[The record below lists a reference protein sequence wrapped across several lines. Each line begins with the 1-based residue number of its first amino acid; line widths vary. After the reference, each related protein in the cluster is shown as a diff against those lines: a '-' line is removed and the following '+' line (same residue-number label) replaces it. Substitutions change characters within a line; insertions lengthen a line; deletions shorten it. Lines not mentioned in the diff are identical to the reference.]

1 MSGEEKKKSRIELQ
15 IDPRELLHSAEK
27 LWKRF
32 WWVYCILTVVLILVV
47 TAAQYVMYTP
57 EYKSYCS
64 FTVKVVNDSTTG
76 QINTLY
82 GFYYDKDLA
91 EQLDKTFTHILS
103 SDLLNDEIKEQLGP
117 DRTKGKVEA
126 ECIEGS
132 NLFVLSTY
140 GKTPEEAAK
149 LMDAVL
155 YVYVDV
161 ARFVVGEMQVEM
173 VEQPITEDT
182 PYNKPSLL
190 LSAALGLAM
199 SLSIGVLCALIYM
212 EHIRTVRSPEQLEEK
227 INMPCL
233 GLIPM
238 HESISDETGEP
249 RHHGEFRESVRGVAR
264 KVEQAL
270 EACDTKVLLVTSTLP
285 GEGKSTVCRQLAKT
299 LADWDKKV
307 YLIDGDLRKP
317 NLYRVFKI
325 KGRKLPLAD
334 VLRGEE
340 ERACVL
346 ESIGNHL
353 WLVGNT
359 EPVAEPTVLLDSP
372 QMQTLIASCMQDADY
387 VIIDAPP
394 CDVMSDVALLQ
405 RYCAKVL
412 YVVRQEYAQIEK
424 ICDAV
429 EELCV
434 TENKLMGYVLN
445 GTVKTAQGYGK
456 YGYGAYSYGKYGNG
470 YYGHYGYYG
479 KGYHKYYE
487 EDKEPSKK

>member
-1 MSGEEKKKSRIELQ
+1 MSGEKKQNRPELT
-15 IDPRELLHSAEK
+15 IDTQLLLLGAWK
-27 LWKRF
+27 LLKRF
-32 WWVYCILTVVLILVV
+32 WWAFGIMVLVFTLLVTVAWHAL
-47 TAAQYVMYTP
+47 YTP
-57 EYKSYCS
+57 EYKCYCS

-117 DRTKGKVEA
+117 DGKKGKVEA

-140 GKTPEEAAK
+140 GATPQEAAQV
-149 LMDAVL
+149 MDAVL
-155 YVYVDV
+155 YVYADV

-173 VEQPITEDT
+173 VEEPVTGDT
-182 PYNKPSLL
+182 PDNAPSLL
-190 LSAALGLAM
+190 ISAALGVL
-199 SLSIGVLCALIYM
+199 LSFAVGLLCVLLRLD
-212 EHIRTVRSPEQLEEK
+212 HIRTVRNPEQLEEK

-233 GLIPM
+233 GLMPVQ
-238 HESISDETGEP
+238 SDKATGAAQS
-249 RHHGEFRESVRGVAR
+249 HQQGEFRESVRGIAR
-264 KVEQAL
+264 KVEQVL
-270 EACDTKVLLVTSTLP
+270 DDCETKVLLVTSTLP
-285 GEGKSTVCRQLAKT
+285 GEGKTTVCRQLAQT
-299 LADWDKKV
+299 LSDWGKRV

-317 NLYRVFKI
+317 NLYRVFKV
-325 KGRKLPLAD
+325 KGRKMPLQD
-334 VLRGEE
+334 VLLGKEE
-340 ERACVL
+340 QACIL
-346 ESIGNHL
+346 EKTGNNL

-372 QMQTLIASCMQDADY
+372 QMGALIASISGDADY

-394 CDVMSDVALLQ
+394 CDVMSDVAVLQ
-405 RYCAKVL
+405 RYCTKVL
-412 YVVRQEYAQIEK
+412 YVVRQEYAQVQK
-424 ICDAV
+424 VLDAV
-429 EELCV
+429 EELCA

-470 YYGHYGYYG
+470 YYGHYGHYG

-487 EDKEPSKK
+487 EDSGPSEK